1 MVTKGTI
8 VLSVGPIAASI
19 WKGKATRTKIWSK
32 DFKGE
37 QLENLGVDGGIILKR
52 I

>member
-1 MVTKGTI
+1 MSSG
-8 VLSVGPIAASI
+8 LFSVGPIAAYM
-19 WKGKATRTKIWSK
+19 WKGKATHTKIWSE

-37 QLENLGVDGGIILKR
+37 QLGNLGVDGGIILKR

>member
-1 MVTKGTI
+1 MVTKGKT
-8 VLSVGPIAASI
+8 VFSVGPVASYM
-19 WKGKATRTKIWSK
+19 WKGKATRTRILSD

-37 QLENLGVDGGIILKR
+37 QLGNLGVDGGIILKG

>member
-1 MVTKGTI
+1 MVTKGKI
-8 VLSVGPIAASI
+8 VFSVGPIAAYI
-19 WKGKATRTKIWSK
+19 WKGEATRTKIWSE

-37 QLENLGVDGGIILKR
+37 QLGNLGVDGEIILKR